1 MAHLIFFNPTKTAQL
16 KQLSF
21 DKPKGDFDSTVDKHR
36 FTHPFGKV
44 LPMPKILV
52 CGTINWDTT
61 LFVERLPNAG
71 QEIRVMRVASQPG
84 GKGANT
90 AVAAAKILGKNSV
103 ATIGMLGFDD
113 IGDRQRKILQ
123 DEGVDTNLIF
133 GSDKLL
139 SGQAYVIVDKN
150 GEDMILTFQAANMA
164 LSPQFVES
172 SKVLSAIEDSTM
184 IIVIDPPLDAAAAL
198 IKKSRVRRRTVIFV
212 PALLTNYGFS
222 VLEQYI
228 RDVDYLIL
236 NQQEAETLTSI
247 HDGIQACTAIS
258 KAISGKVVVT
268 LGHEGCMLCS
278 GGKGKKIAPLHFSLS
293 KLNVASTVGAG
304 DTLVGAFGAFK
315 VRGFEDAR
323 ALYLANIAA
332 ALKTTREQ
340 TRASP
345 TYEEIQRYV
354 HDDED

>member
-1 MAHLIFFNPTKTAQL
+1 M
-16 KQLSF
+16 
-21 DKPKGDFDSTVDKHR
+21 
-36 FTHPFGKV
+36 
-44 LPMPKILV
+44 
-52 CGTINWDTT
+52 
-61 LFVERLPNAG
+61 
-71 QEIRVMRVASQPG
+71 
-84 GKGANT
+84 
-90 AVAAAKILGKNSV
+90 
-103 ATIGMLGFDD
+103 
-113 IGDRQRKILQ
+113 
-123 DEGVDTNLIF
+123 
-133 GSDKLL
+133 L
-139 SGQAYVIVDKN
+139 SGQAYVVVDKK
-150 GEDMILTFQAANMA
+150 GEDMILTFQAANLA
-164 LSPQFVES
+164 LTQQFVGS
-172 SKVLSAIEDSTM
+172 SKVLSAIEESTI

-258 KAISGKVVVT
+258 RAIGGKVVVT

-315 VRGFEDAR
+315 VRGFEDVR